1 MKSQKGEYRKKRV
14 GVADPE
20 ITEAVTGRAI
30 NGELPCHEAEDVA
43 VKLHKPLLEVG
54 AVLDMMEISITKCQL
69 GLFGYHPSK
78 KIVLPSEFIDPSLEQ
93 AIRKNLANGCLSC
106 DSAWK
111 IAIAL
116 DVPRINV
123 ASACEALGIKI
134 NPCQLGA
141 F

>member
-1 MKSQKGEYRKKRV
+1 MKFKNGEYRKKTA

-20 ITEAVTGRAI
+20 ITEAVAGRVI
-30 NGELPCHEAEDVA
+30 NGELPCHEAEDIA
-43 VKLHKPLLEVG
+43 VKLHKPLIEVG

-116 DVPRINV
+116 DVPKINV